1 VPPYA
6 NFPAPGTRHEGTI
19 VRLSQVQSRKFVP
32 PNLRAA
38 GKQGELEFWPD
49 QRPKMT
55 AIVTIQTTLRDPNIQ
70 GDDGQRSLW
79 IKGKNMETA
88 VKAGI
93 RNAGASRRGLEV
105 GGYFGMTFTHT
116 TPPEFEGGSP
126 AKHYEADYLVPEQNP
141 HRADGDPWA
150 NAAPPEGFIVNPATT
165 PVAPDPASVPRG
177 GPAYVATPTNDP
189 RAQQASPRGLRPGQD
204 DPGCRRGAPG
214 DAGTA
219 GWWPAVTAPVLPET
233 VPVTSNER
241 LVMAL
246 FGMVLALVRLYGGRA
261 ILRWMRRA

>member
-1 VPPYA
+1 MTESLFGQQGAPYA

-189 RAQQASPRGLRPGQD
+189 RAQQASATEQ
-204 DPGCRRGAPG
+204 
-214 DAGTA
+214 
-219 GWWPAVTAPVLPET
+219 PAQASAAAPVAAAPSADPLAGFDLDKMTPAA
-233 VPVTSNER
+233 VA
-241 LVMAL
+241 AL
-246 FGMVLALVRLYGGRA
+246 QAMLAQQAGGQQ
-261 ILRWMRRA
+261 